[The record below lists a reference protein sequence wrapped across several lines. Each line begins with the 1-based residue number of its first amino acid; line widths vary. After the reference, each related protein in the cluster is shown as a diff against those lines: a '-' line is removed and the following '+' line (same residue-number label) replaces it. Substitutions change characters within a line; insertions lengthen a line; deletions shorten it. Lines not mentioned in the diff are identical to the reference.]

1 MCTRIITYEMVSPT
15 RFNVMKCNWIV
26 LKAEAGYCVAKAYTD
41 YFGQYDYYSNYY
53 DKDGEPPTFLA
64 RSQTF
69 TVEIGQSV
77 IIPCDVENTG
87 SNKLIIKKLPARGG
101 SEKLL
106 AVGGA
111 KVTTDRRILVDGSR
125 LTITHALPRDAGTFL
140 CHFDLEPPLQLRHTL
155 DVQSAPSVKSLSPP
169 EQVIKK
175 GEEVV
180 LQCKAHGN
188 PTPIIRWS
196 RQEGFMP
203 SGKTTEQGQ
212 NVTLKDVDRHV
223 DGTYL
228 CTADNGIGEPAS
240 ARMVVTVEYPPEI
253 STEKDVVRSTEGET
267 VELLCLVHGRPVPTV
282 GWTHDGAALPD
293 THMDSEVD
301 TPQDYAHDVYDAHTT
316 QSHVSHRHTLTIQN
330 ITDVDFGS
338 YMCIAEN
345 THGVTN
351 ATIQLTGLPMS
362 PMFTSSPNG
371 EESHRYTLTWGT
383 ESLSPITE
391 FVIKVRKS
399 LTSPWQNTTV
409 VTTPATW
416 KVVTRTVDPSLAQEK
431 NHLHYTMDFTL
442 AELEVATDYTVV
454 AKVKNKYGWSPLS
467 EPFVFSTK
475 KGNEAMAVL
484 QSTNDATLHSSTA
497 SFCRLSVIASVFA
510 LWRSRCT
517 WI

>member
-1 MCTRIITYEMVSPT
+1 MDYTKDRKDIRNLFAYWTFVLVRSNAISAIEAKISIRPLCASSSIHISESKSIEKTFIWLISTSSINSWSLMCLCLSFWIYAFIAMHAGDETRDLMLKIERPLRTCYQMLGSCYKDYAQKPKHMISAIDPCVS
-15 RFNVMKCNWIV
+15 
-26 LKAEAGYCVAKAYTD
+26 KAYTD

-228 CTADNGIGEPAS
+228 CTAGQRHRRTCFSSDGRHGG
-240 ARMVVTVEYPPEI
+240 
-253 STEKDVVRSTEGET
+253 DVVRSTEGEM

-301 TPQDYAHDVYDAHTT
+301 TPQDYAHDIYDAHTT

-345 THGVTN
+345 SHGVTN

-399 LTSPWQNTTV
+399 LTSPWQRLPDV
-409 VTTPATW
+409 HQA
-416 KVVTRTVDPSLAQEK
+416 RC
-431 NHLHYTMDFTL
+431 
-442 AELEVATDYTVV
+442 
-454 AKVKNKYGWSPLS
+454 SP
-467 EPFVFSTK
+467 E
-475 KGNEAMAVL
+475 
-484 QSTNDATLHSSTA
+484 
-497 SFCRLSVIASVFA
+497 
-510 LWRSRCT
+510 
-517 WI
+517 

>member
-1 MCTRIITYEMVSPT
+1 MRKLNLYDPVIWKYIDKVTATR
-15 RFNVMKCNWIV
+15 RG
-26 LKAEAGYCVAKAYTD
+26 AAKGYTD

-169 EQVIKK
+169 EQVVKK

-180 LQCKAHGN
+180 LQCKAHG
-188 PTPIIRWS
+188 TPRPS
-196 RQEGFMP
+196 SAGPGRRGSCP
-203 SGKTTEQGQ
+203 RGRPRSSGKRAGLGQ
-212 NVTLKDVDRHV
+212 NVTLTDVDRHV

-253 STEKDVVRSTEGET
+253 STEKDVVRSTEAET
-267 VELLCLVHGRPVPTV
+267 VELVCLVHGRPVPTV

-330 ITDVDFGS
+330 LTDADFGL

-345 THGVTN
+345 SHGVSN
-351 ATIQLTGLPMS
+351 ASIQLTGLPMP

-383 ESLSPITE
+383 ESLSPITD

-399 LTSPWQNTTV
+399 LTSPWQNTTI

-431 NHLHYTMDFTL
+431 NHPHYTMDFTL
-442 AELEVATDYTVV
+442 AELEVATDYTVM

-467 EPFVFSTK
+467 EQFVFSTK

-484 QSTNDATLHSSTA
+484 QSTNDATAASSA
-497 SFCRLSVIASVFA
+497 SLSRLVVIASVFCA
-510 LWRSRCT
+510 LWRRRCS